1 MAKAKKKVTKKRAKK
16 KANVS
21 RGTPLTREQKV
32 QARKDLR
39 AEQAKR
45 YKA

>member
-1 MAKAKKKVTKKRAKK
+1 MAKSKKKVTKKRAKK
-16 KANVS
+16 NVS
-21 RGTPLTREQKV
+21 RGTPLTRAEKV